1 MPKYYSVPYQNIL
14 AERESPGS
22 QGRVVSKE
30 GSSEFNIYLWGQVT
44 QNRFLFGLL
53 ILFHVLYTEYFRH
66 TLDNNSNL
74 NFSLF

>member
-30 GSSEFNIYLWGQVT
+30 GSSEFNVYLWGQVT
-44 QNRFLFGLL
+44 QNRLLF
-53 ILFHVLYTEYFRH
+53 
-66 TLDNNSNL
+66 TLPI
-74 NFSLF
+74 NFIV